1 VIVGEANEDDILAE
15 LNRDNTANGQKFA
28 AAARAAIPTKAAKS
42 KAWNTLVE
50 TEEYSNTLINSASL
64 AFGRVVDLELLSE
77 YQEKYLSS
85 ALKIWESRSYHIAAY
100 LLNNLYPVQLGNQAL
115 ADATKKLIESD
126 EIAQKPALRRILVEN
141 LANLERALSAQ
152 KVDN

>member
-1 VIVGEANEDDILAE
+1 
-15 LNRDNTANGQKFA
+15 
-28 AAARAAIPTKAAKS
+28 
-42 KAWNTLVE
+42 
-50 TEEYSNTLINSASL
+50 
-64 AFGRVVDLELLSE
+64 
-77 YQEKYLSS
+77 
-85 ALKIWESRSYHIAAY
+85 AY

-115 ADATKKLIESD
+115 ADATKKLIESE